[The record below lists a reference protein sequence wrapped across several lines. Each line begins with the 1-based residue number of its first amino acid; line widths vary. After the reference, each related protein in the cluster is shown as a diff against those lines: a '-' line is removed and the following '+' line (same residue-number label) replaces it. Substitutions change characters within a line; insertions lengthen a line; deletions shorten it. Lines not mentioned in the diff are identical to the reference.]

1 MTGFDLLI
9 FVTLVIFVTFGA
21 WRGLLREVVSMLTW
35 VLAGVLAWIYA
46 AAVSQFFSEM
56 IMDSTLRQIFA
67 FVLIFILVFMLGLIT
82 SWLLHK
88 SLPRR
93 RVFRL
98 ANTAL
103 GGVMGAA
110 RGGALVVAV
119 FLVAGLT
126 SFPQRDWWREST
138 LTPVFER
145 AAVYVAG
152 YIPRDIARH
161 IRYG

>member
-9 FVTLVIFVTFGA
+9 LATLAIFVALGA
-21 WRGLLREVVSMLTW
+21 WRGLLREAISMLTW
-35 VLAGVLAWIYA
+35 VLAIVLAWLFAGRA
-46 AAVSQFFSEM
+46 ASLFEAWVSELV
-56 IMDSTLRQIFA
+56 LRQLLGFM
-67 FVLIFILVFMLGLIT
+67 LIFIVVFALSLIA
-82 SWLLHK
+82 SWFLRR

-93 RVFRL
+93 RAFRL

-110 RGGALVVAV
+110 RGGVLVVAV

-138 LTPVFER
+138 FTPVFER
-145 AAVYVAG
+145 AAVYAAG